1 MPGKKNDSTCT
12 VYIEHQTDGLLVVE
26 AYTEFG
32 LIHVEDR
39 GWAWEAP
46 EKDNLFRRKRVGY
59 QPTLEGQVYHQK
71 GEPTDPLRN
80 QRVIQHIVR
89 AAYSKAHGG
98 TLREQLQ
105 DRKNKRLGNIVAMLV
120 GAVLF
125 GLSLFANSSMCS
137 PDINVYPGQ
146 QAQQPGAAPR

>member
-1 MPGKKNDSTCT
+1 MPDRKNDSTCT
-12 VYIEHQTDGLLVVE
+12 VYIEHQTDGLLIVE

-32 LIHVEDR
+32 LVHVDDR

-46 EKDNLFRRKRVGY
+46 EKDNLFRRKRLGY
-59 QPTLEGQVYHQK
+59 PPTLEGQVYHQK

-105 DRKNKRLGNIVAMLV
+105 DRRNKRLVNIVALVV

-125 GLSLFANSSMCS
+125 GLSLLSNSAMCT
-137 PDINVYPGQ
+137 PDINVYSVPPAEGQ
-146 QAQQPGAAPR
+146 GAAPR